1 MTNADDNDAEAPP
14 VLHAHADHGDRYVC
28 GFLFDSHRRVLLVRK
43 MRGPAAVVGRWN
55 GIGGRIERGEMG
67 LDAMRRE
74 FVEETGIGIERWDGV
89 LQLSGMN
96 AGRFWSVQF
105 YRAWVEEMPAALR
118 STNDVGE
125 ELGAFDVDAVLA
137 QAHGRGLTYETSTRP
152 GGVVRNLQWIV
163 PMLLDG
169 DVRKAMV
176 MEVAR

>member
-1 MTNADDNDAEAPP
+1 MTSTDENAPDDAEVDAEAPP
-14 VLHAHADHGDRYVC
+14 VLHADHGDRYVC

-43 MRGPAAVVGRWN
+43 TRGPVAVVGRWN
-55 GIGGRIERGEMG
+55 GIGGRIERGESG
-67 LDAMRRE
+67 LEAMRRE
-74 FVEETGIGIERWDGV
+74 FVEGTGIGIERWEGV

-105 YRAWVEEMPAALR
+105 YRAWVEEMPAAIR

-125 ELGAFDVDAVLA
+125 ELGAWDVKTIVRIELS
-137 QAHGRGLTYETSTRP
+137 EV

-169 DVRKAMV
+169 DVRKALV